1 MNQRAVTRRYRER
14 ERLVVVN
21 RSLTEPMPGVSV
33 ETTKLVVFTS
43 GERTVTG
50 PTSVIQT
57 YLVALGSATA
67 ELLSTIGA
75 EALQR
80 SNEHATKTDDSA
92 FGLKDWG
99 NSIDRDMNGIEDVLV
114 SGDFDG

>member
-80 SNEHATKTDDSA
+80 SNELATKTDDSA